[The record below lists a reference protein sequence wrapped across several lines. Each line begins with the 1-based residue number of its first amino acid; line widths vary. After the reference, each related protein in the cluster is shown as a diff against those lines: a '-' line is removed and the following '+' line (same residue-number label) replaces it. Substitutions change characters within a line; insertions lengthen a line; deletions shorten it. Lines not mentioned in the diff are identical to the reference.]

1 MIQSPKNLGS
11 YFKWLKT
18 LAKKEG
24 RLDEKQAA
32 KFSDTLDNNCSV
44 LPFQDTNGLSHFV
57 QPSLLI

>member
-1 MIQSPKNLGS
+1 MIGKTND
-11 YFKWLKT
+11 FKSLDT

-32 KFSDTLDNNCSV
+32 EFPDTLDYNCSV

-57 QPSLLI
+57 QPSLVI